1 MEEKKQLDLRHVL
14 GQSGEELA
22 FRYLVLNDYIILA
35 RNFRCRIG
43 EIDLIAAKDGILFFF
58 EVKTRLSTYA
68 GTPSESVTFAKQQKI
83 RRVAEYYLML
93 NGLLEN
99 MPVLSFDVIE
109 IIIEEHRVKYFKHYE
124 HCF

>member
-43 EIDLIAAKDGILFFF
+43 EIDLIAAKDGILSFF

-68 GTPSESVTFAKQQKI
+68 GTPSESVTFHKQQKI